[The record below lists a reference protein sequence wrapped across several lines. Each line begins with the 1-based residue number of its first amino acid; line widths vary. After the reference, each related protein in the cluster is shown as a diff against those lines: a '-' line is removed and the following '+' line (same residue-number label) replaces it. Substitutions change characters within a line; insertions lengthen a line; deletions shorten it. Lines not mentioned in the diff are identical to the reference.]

1 MPWPSLAFKD
11 PRRALLQIGL
21 GVKSIPALVVL
32 DEHGSV
38 ITASGVTEILVG
50 ADTTTTTSSSSSSS
64 SSLAAL
70 MRSELHATDLG
81 EYVEV
86 LQRHPVCVALCNEDD
101 MPTARAL
108 MTRAARAA
116 AQPVLVPRGPR
127 EGIVHCVLSS
137 TSKMAK
143 AIRGLCEINSDGGDL
158 GVSAGLDVVVLDLA
172 QEQYAHVH
180 VPSMGEGEG
189 EGEMTIAAIQ
199 ALTSA
204 YKEYSLPLHA
214 IKADAAGE
222 REKQ

>member
-1 MPWPSLAFKD
+1 
-11 PRRALLQIGL
+11 
-21 GVKSIPALVVL
+21 
-32 DEHGSV
+32 
-38 ITASGVTEILVG
+38 
-50 ADTTTTTSSSSSSS
+50 
-64 SSLAAL
+64 
-70 MRSELHATDLG
+70 
-81 EYVEV
+81 
-86 LQRHPVCVALCNEDD
+86 
-101 MPTARAL
+101 
-108 MTRAARAA
+108 
-116 AQPVLVPRGPR
+116 
-127 EGIVHCVLSS
+127 
-137 TSKMAK
+137 MAK